1 MCAINPTATAK
12 YMKQRIITNKPTVE
26 KMKSHKILIQKT
38 AEKEEKGNKEIQDKQ
53 KTNSQMIDLNKI
65 IQQSY

>member
-26 KMKSHKILIQKT
+26 KMKSYKILIQKT
-38 AEKEEKGNKEIQDKQ
+38 AEKEEKGNKEIQDK
-53 KTNSQMIDLNKI
+53 
-65 IQQSY
+65 